1 VNAGD
6 RLGKGVKLQIKASGL
21 TDVGLKREGNE
32 DSFAVEESLGLYIVA
47 DGMGGHLAGEVAS
60 QIAVDMIR
68 KSYRKWLENKTPLE
82 EIFGPPDDSLSVQGN
97 YLMSSIRLANRVV
110 YEMAMEYEQYH
121 GMGTT
126 VVVLLVTPALVVAAN
141 VGDSRIYL
149 VRDGHI
155 EKLSKDH
162 TIVAEQVEMGVMTEE
177 EAATSPLKH
186 ILTRNLGSSDSV
198 DPEVFELEPA
208 DNDRVILCS
217 DGLTDLVADGELL
230 ETAEGEEDPN
240 RLCHNLLDTVLKR
253 GAHDNTTII
262 TVFLQGLEK
271 PREGMMRRIGLSLA
285 DLVISFQKLL
295 KKF

>member
-1 VNAGD
+1 M
-6 RLGKGVKLQIKASGL
+6 QIKFSGL

-32 DSFAVEESLGLYIVA
+32 DSYAVEESLGLYIVA

-68 KSYRKWLENKTPLE
+68 KSYRKWHENKTPRE
-82 EIFGPPDDSLSVQGN
+82 DIFGPPDDSLSIEGN
-97 YLMSSIRLANRVV
+97 YLLSSIRLANRVV

-126 VVVLLVTPALVVAAN
+126 VVAILVTPALVIAAN

-149 VRDGHI
+149 VREGRI

-186 ILTRNLGSSDSV
+186 ILTRNLGSADSV
-198 DPEVFELEPA
+198 DPEVFELESSN
-208 DNDRVILCS
+208 NDRIILCS
-217 DGLTDLVADGELL
+217 DGLTDLVSDAELL
-230 ETAEGEEDPN
+230 EMSEGDEDPDH
-240 RLCHNLLDTVLKR
+240 LCHALLDKVLKR

-262 TVFLQGLEK
+262 SVFIQGLEK
-271 PREGMMRRIGLSLA
+271 PRDGMMRRIGLPLA
-285 DLVISFQKLL
+285 DLVVSIQKLL
-295 KKF
+295 KKFKP

>member
-1 VNAGD
+1 
-6 RLGKGVKLQIKASGL
+6 LQIKVSGL

-32 DSFAVEESLGLYIVA
+32 DSFALEESLGLFIVA

-68 KSYRKWLENKTPLE
+68 KSYRKWLENKTPRE
-82 EIFGPPDDSLSVQGN
+82 DVFGPPDDSLSLQGN

-126 VVVLLVTPALVVAAN
+126 VVAILVTPELVVAAN

-149 VRDGHI
+149 VREGRI

-198 DPEVFELEPA
+198 DPEVFELEPSN
-208 DNDRVILCS
+208 NDRIILCS
-217 DGLTDLVADGELL
+217 DGLTDLVSDAELL
-230 ETAEGEEDPN
+230 EMTEGEEDPN
-240 RLCHNLLDTVLKR
+240 RLCHMLLDKVLKR

-262 TVFLQGLEK
+262 SVFIQGLEK
-271 PREGMMRRIGLSLA
+271 RREGMMRKIGLPLA
-285 DLVISFQKLL
+285 DFVVNIQKLL
-295 KKF
+295 KKFKP

>member
-1 VNAGD
+1 M
-6 RLGKGVKLQIKASGL
+6 QIKFSGL

-32 DSFAVEESLGLYIVA
+32 DSYAVEESLGLYIVA

-68 KSYRKWLENKTPLE
+68 KSYRKWHENKTPRE
-82 EIFGPPDDSLSVQGN
+82 DIFGPPDDSLSIEGN
-97 YLMSSIRLANRVV
+97 YLLSSIRLANRVV

-126 VVVLLVTPALVVAAN
+126 VVAILVTPALVIAAN

-149 VRDGHI
+149 VREGRI

-186 ILTRNLGSSDSV
+186 ILTRNLGSADSV
-198 DPEVFELEPA
+198 DPEVFELESSN
-208 DNDRVILCS
+208 NDRIILCS
-217 DGLTDLVADGELL
+217 DGLTDLVSDAELL
-230 ETAEGEEDPN
+230 EMSEGDEDPDH
-240 RLCHNLLDTVLKR
+240 LCHSLLDKVLKR

-262 TVFLQGLEK
+262 SVFIQGLEK
-271 PREGMMRRIGLSLA
+271 PRDGMMRRIGLPLA
-285 DLVISFQKLL
+285 DLVVSIQKLL
-295 KKF
+295 KKFKP